1 MILASIMPTSMTVA
15 PTDRSISPTIRM
27 IVMAMERMPVIAE
40 YCAMLMKLADTLA
53 VSVDSLLDRAGSS
66 FTENYDAADSEYLRS
81 LVSSPALRAILERVK
96 DATPEEMAKAAAVLD
111 ALLG

>member
-40 YCAMLMKLADTLA
+40 YCAMLMKLPSVRKFGVRTEKRIQTAIQTRIRIMADVTLNLLTA
-53 VSVDSLLDRAGSS
+53 KKRWLFVSISYPS
-66 FTENYDAADSEYLRS
+66 T
-81 LVSSPALRAILERVK
+81 
-96 DATPEEMAKAAAVLD
+96 
-111 ALLG
+111 